1 MREKVEWR
9 IGENGRRVALGW
21 SRRCSK
27 LELRREKANPKL
39 SSWKAIEGSR
49 HGSVW
54 GRRV

>member
-1 MREKVEWR
+1 MREKVEQR
-9 IGENGRRVALGW
+9 IGENGRGVALGW

-39 SSWKAIEGSR
+39 SSWKAREGSR

-54 GRRV
+54 GR